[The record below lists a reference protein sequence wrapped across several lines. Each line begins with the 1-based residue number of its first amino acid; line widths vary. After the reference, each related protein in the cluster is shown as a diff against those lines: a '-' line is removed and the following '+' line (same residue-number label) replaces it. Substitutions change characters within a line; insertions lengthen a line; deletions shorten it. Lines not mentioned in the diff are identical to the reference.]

1 MGWKLLASNRWW
13 STRKPHG
20 IVKCPVYGRCWY
32 WISFPWSVCLGSL
45 KKKKKLH
52 ILLFLVTLKQFKILF
67 QWVVLV
73 TIHQKF
79 RRNQC
84 TAVESFNFI
93 KSSFFVWKKNCFTGK
108 ISASFI
114 RKIPGQLCS
123 PIAQQESLSCHF
135 IFFWWKLLPP
145 MVFCSLFFYFHS
157 VSGQ

>member
-1 MGWKLLASNRWW
+1 MEHKEASWH
-13 STRKPHG
+13 SEMPCLRKML
-20 IVKCPVYGRCWY
+20 VLDKF
-32 WISFPWSVCLGSL
+32 SLKCLGSL
-45 KKKKKLH
+45 QKVFLQKLH
-52 ILLFLVTLKQFKILF
+52 ILLFLVTLKQVEILF
-67 QWVVLV
+67 QWVLLV

-84 TAVESFNFI
+84 TAVKSFNFI
-93 KSSFFVWKKNCFTGK
+93 KSSFSVWKKNCFTGK

-145 MVFCSLFFYFHS
+145 MVFFSLFFYFHS